1 MWEKAMGGGV
11 KVKKLLLI
19 CCLIING
26 CTVYIHDNDVCTIE
40 KISKHKKYLYTY
52 DVTCNNSYYI
62 GGIRSNKEYKLGDTI
77 IIQSSSYMNK
87 EGKK

>member
-1 MWEKAMGGGV
+1 MKNLV
-11 KVKKLLLI
+11 LI

-26 CTVYIHDNDVCTIE
+26 CTVYIHDQDVCTISS
-40 KISKHKKYLYTY
+40 ISKPTLYSELYKYDY
-52 DVTCNNSYYI
+52 DLKCNNSVYV
-62 GGIRSNKEYKLGDTI
+62 GGIHSNKEYKLGDTI